1 MKRRYVFRADASK
14 QMGSGHVMRV
24 YSIIEKMLEK
34 NLDVV
39 LVGDIVGLPWLTELV
54 EQTLEGIKFIEE
66 ERFAF
71 NPKQDILII
80 DSYTIDPNH
89 DFLKKENWFK
99 IVALVEI
106 GTPKYLADLYIHC
119 GTNEQIGLEFGILD
133 YKLKSGL
140 NYIPIRK
147 SFQKIRFR
155 LNVINV
161 MKPIKILVVGGGTD
175 PLGFVP
181 KVARELIKV
190 DEQFQAILFSN
201 AQNLP
206 HSLDYR
212 FIQRNIGSDLEN
224 DLIDSDLILT
234 LSGTSSWE
242 FLSCGFPLGIA
253 LGFDNQRDN
262 FEFQTN
268 NKIAID
274 IGNFSLING
283 FDLNFENIRR
293 LMIDKGLRQE
303 LSQSALTKVDGSGA
317 VRIVD
322 EILKLN

>member
-1 MKRRYVFRADASK
+1 MKRRYVFRADASD

-24 YSIIEKMLEK
+24 YSIIEKMLEE
-34 NLDVV
+34 NLDVI
-39 LVGDIVGLPWLTELV
+39 LVGNIVGLPWLTELLD
-54 EQTLEGIKFIEE
+54 QMIGKIKLIEKE
-66 ERFAF
+66 NFVF
-71 NPKQDILII
+71 NPMQDVLII
-80 DSYTIDPNH
+80 DSYTIKPND

-119 GTNEQIGLEFGILD
+119 GTNKQIGLEFGISD
-133 YKLKSGL
+133 NRLKSGL

-147 SFQKIRFR
+147 SLKEIRFR
-155 LNVINV
+155 LNEVNALDQ
-161 MKPIKILVVGGGTD
+161 IKILVVGGGTD

-181 KVARELIKV
+181 KVARELIKL

-201 AQNLP
+201 ARNLL
-206 HSLDYR
+206 HMLDSR
-212 FIQRNIGSDLEN
+212 FIQRNIGSDLEKY
-224 DLIDSDLILT
+224 LIDSDLVLT

-262 FEFQTN
+262 FKFQTH
-268 NKIAID
+268 NKIAIG
-274 IGNFSLING
+274 IGNFSLVGG
-283 FDLNFENIRR
+283 FNFNFENIRR
-293 LMIDKGLRQE
+293 LVKDRELRQE
-303 LSQSALTKVDGSGA
+303 LSQTALTKVDGFGVA
-317 VRIVD
+317 RILD